1 MLCIVS
7 TPQRDH
13 SHPFLSS
20 RMSFDALSQIEKHE
34 AAELLYLKKAKEQRK
49 AANSL
54 RKTLNI
60 KQEAEVAVAEE
71 SAVPDVVVALPLA
84 SAAAVTLPES
94 PLPSPAQ
101 MPRDFKELPMQP
113 QAPGAPVKKARKP
126 MTAEHKAKF
135 QAGRQAWLEKKHAA
149 AAAKQ
154 EPLVAKELDFSDV
167 AAAIGVPA
175 AEKLW
180 ASASPTAS
188 KEAAAVAAVA
198 APAAVAAAVAVVK
211 KERKPLSDE
220 RLAYLKSAEHLAK
233 MKAGKEKKR
242 AATAASAVA
251 PAPEN
256 EMVIGESPPSSTVK
270 TYKLKGSSE
279 ERTAIIANLP
289 LGRACGKGDAVI
301 NWRKGTKHYPLSKWP
316 AAILEQLSLGVCT
329 KEAICTATLLS
340 LKNFDDFVRE
350 LKHQNLME

>member
-1 MLCIVS
+1 MLCVVS

-13 SHPFLSS
+13 SHPFLSN

-71 SAVPDVVVALPLA
+71 SAVPDVVIAQPV
-84 SAAAVTLPES
+84 AAAES

-126 MTAEHKAKF
+126 MSAEHKAKF
-135 QAGRQAWLEKKHAA
+135 QAGRQAWLQMKHDAAKHA

-154 EPLVAKELDFSDV
+154 EPLIAKELDFSEV

-188 KEAAAVAAVA
+188 EEAAVAAVA
-198 APAAVAAAVAVVK
+198 AVAK

-242 AATAASAVA
+242 AEAAATAVA

>member
-1 MLCIVS
+1 
-7 TPQRDH
+7 
-13 SHPFLSS
+13 
-20 RMSFDALSQIEKHE
+20 MSFDALSQIEKHE

-54 RKTLNI
+54 RKQYKI
-60 KQEAEVAVAEE
+60 KMEADIVSIEE
-71 SAVPDVVVALPLA
+71 PAVPEVVVAQPLA
-84 SAAAVTLPES
+84 AAES
-94 PLPSPAQ
+94 PLPSPGE
-101 MPRDFKELPMQP
+101 MPRDFKELPM

-126 MTAEHKAKF
+126 LSAEHMAKF
-135 QAGRQAWLEKKHAA
+135 QAGRKAWLEKKHAA
-149 AAAKQ
+149 ATAAKE
-154 EPLVAKELDFSDV
+154 EPLIAKELDFSEV

-188 KEAAAVAAVA
+188 EELPVAPASAAVAT
-198 APAAVAAAVAVVK
+198 AAVAK
-211 KERKPLSDE
+211 KERKPLSEE

-233 MKAGKEKKR
+233 MKAGREKKR
-242 AATAASAVA
+242 AAAAASTPAVA

-256 EMVIGESPPSSTVK
+256 EMVVGESPPAPTGK

-279 ERTAIIANLP
+279 ERIAIIANLP

-316 AAILEQLSLGVCT
+316 AAILEQLALGVCT

-340 LKNFDDFVRE
+340 FKNFDDYVRE
-350 LKHQNLME
+350 LKHQHLIE

>member
-1 MLCIVS
+1 
-7 TPQRDH
+7 
-13 SHPFLSS
+13 
-20 RMSFDALSQIEKHE
+20 
-34 AAELLYLKKAKEQRK
+34 
-49 AANSL
+49 
-54 RKTLNI
+54 
-60 KQEAEVAVAEE
+60 
-71 SAVPDVVVALPLA
+71 
-84 SAAAVTLPES
+84 
-94 PLPSPAQ
+94 
-101 MPRDFKELPMQP
+101 MQP

-126 MTAEHKAKF
+126 MSAEHKAKF
-135 QAGRQAWLEKKHAA
+135 QAGRQAWLQMKHDAAKHA

-154 EPLVAKELDFSDV
+154 EPLIAKELDFSEV

-188 KEAAAVAAVA
+188 EAAAVA
-198 APAAVAAAVAVVK
+198 APAAVAAAVAAVAVVK

-316 AAILEQLSLGVCT
+316 AAILEQLALGVCT

>member
-1 MLCIVS
+1 
-7 TPQRDH
+7 
-13 SHPFLSS
+13 
-20 RMSFDALSQIEKHE
+20 MSFDALSQIEKHE

-49 AANSL
+49 AANVL

-60 KQEAEVAVAEE
+60 KQEAEVVSIEE

-84 SAAAVTLPES
+84 VLPLASAAMVTLPES
-94 PLPSPAQ
+94 PLSSPAQ

-126 MTAEHKAKF
+126 LTAEHLAKF
-135 QAGRQAWLEKKHAA
+135 QAGRKAWLEKKHAA
-149 AAAKQ
+149 ATEAKE
-154 EPLVAKELDFSDV
+154 EPLIAKELDFSDV

-188 KEAAAVAAVA
+188 EEAPAAIAAVAAVA
-198 APAAVAAAVAVVK
+198 K

-256 EMVIGESPPSSTVK
+256 EMVVGESPPASTSSTTSTGK
-270 TYKLKGSSE
+270 IYKLKGSSE

-316 AAILEQLSLGVCT
+316 AAILEQLALGVCT

>member
-1 MLCIVS
+1 
-7 TPQRDH
+7 
-13 SHPFLSS
+13 
-20 RMSFDALSQIEKHE
+20 MSFDALSQIEKHE

-94 PLPSPAQ
+94 PLASPAQ

-154 EPLVAKELDFSDV
+154 EPLIAKELDFSDV

-188 KEAAAVAAVA
+188 EEAAVA
-198 APAAVAAAVAVVK
+198 APAAAAAAVAVVK

>member
-1 MLCIVS
+1 MLCVVS

-13 SHPFLSS
+13 SHPFLSN

-126 MTAEHKAKF
+126 MSAEHKAKF

-154 EPLVAKELDFSDV
+154 EPLVAKELDFSEV

-188 KEAAAVAAVA
+188 KEAAV
-198 APAAVAAAVAVVK
+198 AAVAVVK

-316 AAILEQLSLGVCT
+316 AAILEQLALGVST

>member
-13 SHPFLSS
+13 SHPFLSN

-126 MTAEHKAKF
+126 MSAEHKAKF

-154 EPLVAKELDFSDV
+154 EPLVAKELDFSEV

-188 KEAAAVAAVA
+188 KEAAV
-198 APAAVAAAVAVVK
+198 AAVAVVK

-316 AAILEQLSLGVCT
+316 AAILEQLALGVST

>member
-1 MLCIVS
+1 
-7 TPQRDH
+7 
-13 SHPFLSS
+13 
-20 RMSFDALSQIEKHE
+20 MSFDALNQIEKHE

-49 AANSL
+49 AANAL

-60 KQEAEVAVAEE
+60 KQEAEVVSVQE
-71 SAVPDVVVALPLA
+71 SAVPEVVIALPLA
-84 SAAAVTLPES
+84 MLPLAAAES

-101 MPRDFKELPMQP
+101 MPRDFKELPL

-126 MTAEHKAKF
+126 LTAEHLAKF

-149 AAAKQ
+149 ATAAKQ

-188 KEAAAVAAVA
+188 EEV
-198 APAAVAAAVAVVK
+198 PAALPTALPALAK

-220 RLAYLKSAEHLAK
+220 RLAYLKSPEHLAK
-233 MKAGKEKKR
+233 MKAGREKKR
-242 AATAASAVA
+242 AAIAAIAPAAA

-256 EMVIGESPPSSTVK
+256 EMIVGESPPSSTGK
-270 TYKLKGSSE
+270 IYKLKGSSE

-316 AAILEQLSLGVCT
+316 AAILEQLALGNST
-329 KEAICTATLLS
+329 KETICAAAEMTP
-340 LKNFDDFVRE
+340 KNFDDYVRE
-350 LKHQNLME
+350 LKHQNLIE

>member
-1 MLCIVS
+1 
-7 TPQRDH
+7 
-13 SHPFLSS
+13 
-20 RMSFDALSQIEKHE
+20 MSFDALSQIEKHE
-34 AAELLYLKKAKEQRK
+34 AAELLYIKKAKEQRK
-49 AANSL
+49 AAYAL
-54 RKTLNI
+54 RKQY
-60 KQEAEVAVAEE
+60 KVKMEAEVVSIEE
-71 SAVPDVVVALPLA
+71 PAVPEVVIAQPV
-84 SAAAVTLPES
+84 AAAES

-101 MPRDFKELPMQP
+101 MPRDFKELPI

-126 MTAEHKAKF
+126 LTAEHLAKF

-154 EPLVAKELDFSDV
+154 EPLVAKELDFSEV

-188 KEAAAVAAVA
+188 EEAPAAA
-198 APAAVAAAVAVVK
+198 APAAPPAAAK

-220 RLAYLKSAEHLAK
+220 RLAYLKSPEHLAK
-233 MKAGKEKKR
+233 MKAGREKKR
-242 AATAASAVA
+242 AASATAIV
-251 PAPEN
+251 PEN
-256 EMVIGESPPSSTVK
+256 EMVVGESPPSSTVK
-270 TYKLKGSSE
+270 TYRLKGSSE

-316 AAILEQLSLGVCT
+316 AAILEQLALSVCT
-329 KEAICTATLLS
+329 KDAICAAAAMTP
-340 LKNFDDFVRE
+340 KNFDDYVRE
-350 LKHQNLME
+350 LKHQNLVE

>member
-1 MLCIVS
+1 
-7 TPQRDH
+7 
-13 SHPFLSS
+13 
-20 RMSFDALSQIEKHE
+20 MSFDALSQIEKHE
-34 AAELLYLKKAKEQRK
+34 AAELLYIKKAKEQRK
-49 AANSL
+49 AANAL
-54 RKTLNI
+54 RKQY
-60 KQEAEVAVAEE
+60 KVKMEAEIVSIEEPAVPEVVIAQPVAVA
-71 SAVPDVVVALPLA
+71 
-84 SAAAVTLPES
+84 ES

-126 MTAEHKAKF
+126 MSAEHKAKF

-149 AAAKQ
+149 DTAKQ

-188 KEAAAVAAVA
+188 EE
-198 APAAVAAAVAVVK
+198 APAAVATAAPPK

-220 RLAYLKSAEHLAK
+220 RLAYLKSPEHLAK
-233 MKAGKEKKR
+233 MKAGREKKR
-242 AATAASAVA
+242 ASLATAV
-251 PAPEN
+251 APEN
-256 EMVIGESPPSSTVK
+256 EIVVGESPPSSTVK
-270 TYKLKGSSE
+270 IYKLKGSSE

-316 AAILEQLSLGVCT
+316 AAILEQLANGICT
-329 KEAICTATLLS
+329 KESICAAIQMNQKA
-340 LKNFDDFVRE
+340 FDDYVRE
-350 LKHQNLME
+350 LKHQNLIE

>member
-1 MLCIVS
+1 
-7 TPQRDH
+7 
-13 SHPFLSS
+13 
-20 RMSFDALSQIEKHE
+20 MSFDALSQIEKHE
-34 AAELLYLKKAKEQRK
+34 AAELLYIKKAKEQRK
-49 AANSL
+49 AANAL
-54 RKTLNI
+54 RKQY
-60 KQEAEVAVAEE
+60 KVKMEAEIVSIEE
-71 SAVPDVVVALPLA
+71 PAVPEVVIAQPV
-84 SAAAVTLPES
+84 AAAES

-126 MTAEHKAKF
+126 MSAEHKAKF
-135 QAGRQAWLEKKHAA
+135 QAGRKAWLEKKHAA
-149 AAAKQ
+149 DTAKQ

-188 KEAAAVAAVA
+188 EE
-198 APAAVAAAVAVVK
+198 APAAVATAAPPK

-220 RLAYLKSAEHLAK
+220 RLAYLKSPEHLAK
-233 MKAGKEKKR
+233 MKAGREKKR
-242 AATAASAVA
+242 ASLATAV
-251 PAPEN
+251 APEN
-256 EMVIGESPPSSTVK
+256 EIVVGESPPSSTVK
-270 TYKLKGSSE
+270 IYKLKGSSE

-316 AAILEQLSLGVCT
+316 AAILEKLNRNICT
-329 KEAICTATLLS
+329 KETICAAAEMTP
-340 LKNFDDFVRE
+340 KNFDDYVRE
-350 LKHQNLME
+350 LKHQNLIE